1 MKKKKEYVVMNDK
14 GEVAAFVNGVS
25 DSESYRVSVAGNVDV
40 YGENIIVRCGENVLA
55 AVNGHIGLIGDCEEL
70 PELDVEFPKEDVEL
84 SEEGVE
90 LSGDDR
96 KLIEEL
102 VENKLDIINKI
113 KGALGLDDDFNE

>member
-1 MKKKKEYVVMNDK
+1 MKKEKEYVVMNDK
-14 GEVAAFVNGVS
+14 REVAAFVKGVS

-70 PELDVEFPKEDVEL
+70 PELDVELPKL
-84 SEEGVE
+84 SE
-90 LSGDDR
+90 DDR

-102 VENKLDIINKI
+102 IENKLDIINKI

>member
-70 PELDVEFPKEDVEL
+70 PELDVELPKL
-84 SEEGVE
+84 SE
-90 LSGDDR
+90 DDR
-96 KLIEEL
+96 KLTEEL
-102 VENKLDIINKI
+102 IENKLDIINKI

>member
-70 PELDVEFPKEDVEL
+70 PELDVEFPKL
-84 SEEGVE
+84 SE
-90 LSGDDR
+90 DDR
-96 KLIEEL
+96 KLIEEI

>member
-14 GEVAAFVNGVS
+14 GEVAAFVKGVS

-70 PELDVEFPKEDVEL
+70 PELDVELPKL
-84 SEEGVE
+84 SE
-90 LSGDDR
+90 DDR

-102 VENKLDIINKI
+102 IENKLDIINKI

>member
-1 MKKKKEYVVMNDK
+1 MKKEKEYVVMNDK

-25 DSESYRVSVAGNVDV
+25 DSKSYRVSVAGNVDV

-70 PELDVEFPKEDVEL
+70 PELDVESPK
-84 SEEGVE
+84 EGVE

-96 KLIEEL
+96 KLMEGLI
-102 VENKLDIINKI
+102 ENKFDIINKI
-113 KGALGLDDDFNE
+113 KDVLGLDDDFNE

>member
-70 PELDVEFPKEDVEL
+70 PELDVEFPKL
-84 SEEGVE
+84 SE
-90 LSGDDR
+90 DDR

>member
-1 MKKKKEYVVMNDK
+1 MKREKEYVVMNDK
-14 GEVAAFVNGVS
+14 GEVAAFVKGVS

-40 YGENIIVRCGENVLA
+40 YGKNIIVRCGENVLA

-84 SEEGVE
+84 SE
-90 LSGDDR
+90 DDR
-96 KLIEEL
+96 KLTEEL
-102 VENKLDIINKI
+102 IENKLDIINKI

>member
-70 PELDVEFPKEDVEL
+70 PELDVEFPKL
-84 SEEGVE
+84 SE
-90 LSGDDR
+90 DDR

-102 VENKLDIINKI
+102 IENKLDIINKI

>member
-14 GEVAAFVNGVS
+14 REVAAFVKGVS

-40 YGENIIVRCGENVLA
+40 YGENIIVRCGENILA

-84 SEEGVE
+84 SE
-90 LSGDDR
+90 DDR

-102 VENKLDIINKI
+102 IENKLDIINKI

>member
-70 PELDVEFPKEDVEL
+70 PELDVELPKL
-84 SEEGVE
+84 SE
-90 LSGDDR
+90 DDR
-96 KLIEEL
+96 KLIEEI

>member
-70 PELDVEFPKEDVEL
+70 PELDVEFPKL
-84 SEEGVE
+84 SE
-90 LSGDDR
+90 DDR
-96 KLIEEL
+96 KLTEEL
-102 VENKLDIINKI
+102 IENKLDIINKI

>member
-1 MKKKKEYVVMNDK
+1 MKKEKEYVVMNDK

-25 DSESYRVSVAGNVDV
+25 DSKSYRVSVTGNVDV

-70 PELDVEFPKEDVEL
+70 PELDVESPK
-84 SEEGVE
+84 EGVE

-96 KLIEEL
+96 KLMEEL
-102 VENKLDIINKI
+102 IENKFDIINKI
-113 KGALGLDDDFNE
+113 KDVLGLDDDFNE